1 MLKKLYKH
9 DVKVDE
15 IIIVL
20 CVFLSNYV
28 IKVKTA

>member
-1 MLKKLYKH
+1 MLKKLYKY

-15 IIIVL
+15 IIIDL

-28 IKVKTA
+28 IKVETA